1 MRHAKATLALLSLC
15 LLAAALL
22 PSAAAAAAPGWSLT
36 VTPSPAN
43 FAPGEGGEYVAVATN
58 VGGAVTDGTVATL
71 ELTVPAGLVIEKV
84 IPQNSDPRAA
94 VEPECTTSAQ
104 TVTCGTTEPVNP
116 GRWLLLQ
123 VNVSVPALT
132 PSGTLEAKATASGG
146 GAAKAALSGAPTP
159 VQDVAVPFG
168 ILAGFVAPATSE
180 EGTPETQVGS
190 HPFQQT
196 VSFGFPTKN
205 PGDGLTNDGHPR
217 DVYIELPR
225 GMTGNPAAT
234 PVLCTEAELTSS
246 EGCPEESQV
255 GVTDVTSLIGEVGN
269 DVILSSNLYNMVP
282 APGSAAEI
290 ATDVATAGIYV
301 HILGG
306 VRSES
311 DFGVEAA
318 VRDSIAFGQQPIF
331 NLQGQIWGDPSS
343 AAHELIREEC
353 RDSVNTC
360 PVDQQKT
367 AFLTM
372 PGECP
377 GAPMRFGLSANSW
390 EEPNPPFKEAHYES
404 ADSEGTPTT
413 LQGCDTLDFK
423 PTIEVRPTTNLID
436 SPSGLDFTLRQP
448 QNTSLEG
455 RSPSP
460 LRDLTVHFPAGM
472 AVNPSQAAGLGACS
486 EAQIGLIGAEEGSP
500 RFSRAP
506 QSCPDAAKIG
516 TVTATSPL
524 LVARNAAHKVEK
536 GPAPAEEPVLEAL
549 HGSLYIA
556 RPFANPFGSLIA
568 VYLAIE
574 DPKTGIV
581 AKLAGKGE
589 LDPQTGQITTRFT
602 RNPELPL
609 QEAAVHIFGGPRGAL
624 ITPPTC
630 AQATTTSELTPWSA
644 PEGKDAAPT
653 DSFQMSRT
661 PLGGSC
667 PASEAQ
673 MPNAP
678 KLLAGTAAPSAGKY
692 SPLLFK
698 LSREDG
704 TQRLGRLE
712 ATLPTGLSAKLAG
725 VGECSEADIARAR
738 SREAPEKGALEQ
750 ADPSCPATSQLGTV
764 TAAAGA
770 GPTPY
775 YTQGHA
781 YLAGPYKGAPI
792 SMVAIVPAVAGPFDL
807 GAVVVRAAIY
817 LDPTTA
823 QGRVVSDPLP
833 AILNGVPVDAR
844 SVAVRAERPNFSL
857 NPTSCD
863 PKSFAGTVT
872 STLGLGAP
880 ISERF
885 QVGGCKSLPYKPKL
899 HLRLFG
905 PTHRGGHPRFRA
917 IFEAKAGEANTARAS
932 LTLPHSEFIDQA
944 HFRTICTRVQYAAN
958 QCPPGSI
965 YGHVKA
971 ISPLLGYP
979 LEGPIYL
986 RSSRHE
992 LPDVVA
998 ALRGP
1003 AFQPV
1008 ALDLVGRV
1016 DSVNGGLRTR
1026 LETVPDAPV
1035 RKAIITLRGAKKGL
1049 FQNSTNICR
1058 GTFRASLELEGQN
1071 GKVADTKPVV
1081 KADCKQKPKQGAKGG
1096 KGKGGGH

>member
-1 MRHAKATLALLSLC
+1 MSARKATLALISLC
-15 LLAAALL
+15 LATAALL
-22 PSAAAAAAPGWSLT
+22 PATAAAAEAPGWSLT

-43 FAPGEGGEYVAVATN
+43 FAPGGSGEYVAVATN
-58 VGGAVTDGTVATL
+58 VGAGVTDGSVTTL
-71 ELTVPAGLVIEKV
+71 KLDVPPGLAIEKV
-84 IPQNSDPRAA
+84 ITQNSDPRATA
-94 VEPECTTSAQ
+94 EPVCGIGGQ
-104 TVTCGTTEPVNP
+104 TVTCETAKPIHP

-123 VNVSVPALT
+123 AIVAVPALM
-132 PSGTLEAKATASGG
+132 PPGTLEVKATASGG
-146 GAAKAALSGAPTP
+146 GAEKAALAGTSTP
-159 VQDVAVPFG
+159 VQSDPVPFG
-168 ILAGFVAPATSE
+168 ILPGFVAPTTNE
-180 EGTPETQVGS
+180 EGEPETQAGS

-205 PGDGLTNDGHPR
+205 PGDGLTNDGHTR
-217 DVYIELPR
+217 DLYTELPR

-234 PVLCTEAELTSS
+234 PVLCTEAQLTSS
-246 EGCPEESQV
+246 EGCPEGSQV
-255 GVTDVTSLIGEVGN
+255 GVADVTSLVGEVGN

-282 APGSAAEI
+282 PPGAAAEI
-290 ATDVATAGIYV
+290 ATDVATSGIYA

-311 DFGVEAA
+311 DFGIEAA
-318 VRDSIAFGQQPIF
+318 VRDEVALGLQPIF
-331 NLQGQIWGDPSS
+331 NLQAQIWGDPS
-343 AAHELIREEC
+343 AKAHELIREEC

-367 AFLTM
+367 AFLTL

-377 GAPMRFGLSANSW
+377 GAPMRFDLRANSW

-404 ADSEGTPTT
+404 ADSEGAPVT
-413 LQGCDTLDFK
+413 LSECAGLDFAPEIK
-423 PTIEVRPTTNLID
+423 ARPTTSLTD

-448 QNTSLEG
+448 QDTSLEG
-455 RSPSP
+455 RSPAA
-460 LRDLTVHFPAGM
+460 LKDLTVHFPAGM
-472 AVNPSQAAGLGACS
+472 AVNPAQAAGLGACS
-486 EAQIGLIGAEEGSP
+486 EAEIGLIGAEEGSP
-500 RFSRAP
+500 RFSKAP
-506 QSCPDAAKIG
+506 QSCPDASKIG
-516 TVTATSPL
+516 TASATSPL
-524 LVARNAAHKVEK
+524 LVARNAAHEVEMTP
-536 GPAPAEEPVLEAL
+536 GPEKEPVLEVL

-556 RPFANPFGSLIA
+556 KPFANPFGSLIA

-589 LDPQTGQITTRFT
+589 LDPQSGQITTRFT
-602 RNPELPL
+602 DNPELPL

-630 AQATTTSELTPWSA
+630 APATTTSELTPWSA
-644 PEGKDAAPT
+644 PEGKDASPE
-653 DSFQMSRT
+653 DSFQMSQT
-661 PLGGSC
+661 PLGGAC

-678 KLLAGTAAPSAGKY
+678 KLLAGTLSPSAGKY

-698 LSREDG
+698 LSRADG

-712 ATLPTGLSAKLAG
+712 ATLPTGLTAKLAG
-725 VGECSEADIARAR
+725 LGECSEAQIAKAR
-738 SREAPEKGALEQ
+738 SREAPNQGVLEQ
-750 ADPSCPATSQLGTV
+750 ADPSCPSSSELGV
-764 TAAAGA
+764 VNASAGA

-775 YTQGHA
+775 YTSGHA
-781 YLAGPYKGAPI
+781 YLAGPYEGAPI

-807 GAVVVRAAIY
+807 GSVVVRSAIY
-817 LDPTTA
+817 LDPLTA

-833 AILNGVPVDAR
+833 AILDGVPVDAR
-844 SVAVRAERPNFSL
+844 SVAVRADRPGFSL

-863 PKSFAGTVT
+863 PKSFAGKVT
-872 STLGLGAP
+872 SPLGAAAP

-905 PTHRGGHPRFRA
+905 PIHRGGHPRFRA
-917 IFEAKAGEANTARAS
+917 VFQAKPGEANTASVS

-958 QCPPGSI
+958 QCPAGSI

-971 ISPLLGYP
+971 ITPLLGYP

-986 RSSRHE
+986 RSSNHE
-992 LPDVVA
+992 LPDAVA

-1003 AFQPV
+1003 ASQPI
-1008 ALDLVGRV
+1008 AFDLVARV
-1016 DSVNGGLRTR
+1016 DSVGGGLRTR
-1026 LETVPDAPV
+1026 IETVPDAPV
-1035 RKAIITLRGAKKGL
+1035 TKAIVTLQGAKKGL
-1049 FQNSTNICR
+1049 FQNSTNICK
-1058 GTFRASLELEGQN
+1058 GSFRASLELEGQN
-1071 GKVADTKPVV
+1071 GKVSDTKPLV
-1081 KADCKQKPKQGAKGG
+1081 KADCPKPKGNGAKG
-1096 KGKGGGH
+1096 KGKGR